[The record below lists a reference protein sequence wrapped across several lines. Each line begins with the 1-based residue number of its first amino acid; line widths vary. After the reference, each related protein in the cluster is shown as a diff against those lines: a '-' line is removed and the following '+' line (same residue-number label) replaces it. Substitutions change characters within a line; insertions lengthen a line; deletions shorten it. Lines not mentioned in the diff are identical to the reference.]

1 MFSVT
6 PYVKP
11 VVNFLFFNHVE
22 VTNTA
27 VTCYMAMRS
36 VIAYASGSP
45 VFDGLTITT
54 SSRSTIT

>member
-1 MFSVT
+1 MFLVN
-6 PYVKP
+6 PCAKP

-22 VTNTA
+22 KNTIVTL
-27 VTCYMAMRS
+27 YIAMRS
-36 VIAYASGSP
+36 VIVYASGEP